1 MVEAVIRETPLLL
14 KMENKGSNFMLTD
27 LDHICTVPF
36 GNQDGGIPNRQPP
49 STMVSL
55 LVPGLSQDW
64 RHPGKHV
71 LPEWPVPPAWFGS

>member
-55 LVPGLSQDW
+55 LVRGLSQDW
-64 RHPGKHV
+64 GRV
-71 LPEWPVPPAWFGS
+71 PENAFF